1 MEKVLI
7 EKWHKLTVEE
17 QQKVLKFIDSMLEKK
32 LTLAE
37 KELRPWGLCEGEFE
51 VPDDFDK
58 PLPD

>member
-1 MEKVLI
+1 MEKELI

-17 QQKVLKFIDSMLEKK
+17 QQKVLKFMESMLKKK

-51 VPDDFDK
+51 RKLSPHSTIFA
-58 PLPD
+58 